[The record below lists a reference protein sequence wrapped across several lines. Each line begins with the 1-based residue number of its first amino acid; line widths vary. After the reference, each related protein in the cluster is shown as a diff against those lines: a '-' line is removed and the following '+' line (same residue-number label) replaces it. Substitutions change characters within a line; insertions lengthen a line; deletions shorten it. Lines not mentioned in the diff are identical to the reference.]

1 MPLPPPISLSPQPGQ
16 TRGARE
22 KDLTQMPGGVSNT
35 THGDGVRRRVGYAL
49 GFKNVGYSEGFDDY
63 STARERL
70 SVVDVPPR
78 AQVHTPPA
86 EVGQGLVTLQAQI
99 ADTELNRNQVVALY
113 HTTQ

>member
-35 THGDGVRRRVGYAL
+35 THGEGVRRGVGYAL

-63 STARERL
+63 STARVRL
-70 SVVDVPPR
+70 SVVDGRPR
-78 AQVHTPPA
+78 AEVPTPA
-86 EVGQGLVTLQAQI
+86 ADAGQGPFTVQPHIPAPTL
-99 ADTELNRNQVVALY
+99 AL
-113 HTTQ
+113 T